1 MHGMWTVALLAAGA
15 AAANVTAISAR
26 DELSFTTRWCAEDG
40 GCQLHGDTA
49 ATCSTAGRCSCS
61 SDHESRLVG
70 SVDVQLCFPKT
81 VVVEVLIDF
90 NVAASASCIDV
101 GVSAYVRRGVAGMIE
116 EYTGGR
122 VAYWDFGCHPT
133 QNRPYVAAAV
143 AVPSQCYSTGRDVCS
158 TSTAY
163 GKPTAEE
170 CQAEC
175 AGQDY
180 CWSWSYHPRH
190 RTADGA
196 ASVAVCNLCDR
207 NVTEA
212 SPVAASA
219 SAATVS
225 DYVVSGPKVCAQR
238 QRRWSCD
245 RFVCA
250 VGFTDKGDKENI
262 ECRATGCTAETCC
275 DQILCGSYTCDPQSH
290 GNMKD
295 PTIACPTTGC
305 TAQLC
310 CEGVCRALCWD
321 WSPGFPSKP
330 YYGYTNNPQVPAGTR
345 CGPAGCLETCC
356 IQSWCSSVNCV
367 GRLPN
372 SDRCGAAG
380 EPPCDA
386 ATCCTVD
393 VCSSHT
399 CGATAGSLTFD
410 SATKRCNPA
419 GCDDAT
425 CCAKDACVS
434 NPNAAQ
440 YVTCQRHYREHTDIA
455 TRVCD
460 RSLSPITRCD
470 NYACCE
476 RIVYCS
482 SFECSAGF
490 VSKAGAAVLECR
502 ACNDATCCDK
512 KVDTLQERLNK
523 ALHADLRLR
532 TLLGTSA
539 IVAFDTQREAQ
550 RTRCHTETPTHS
562 LPDNAAVLF
571 ANPAGVCRPGRCDVG
586 FHASPP
592 AACVAVSPSN
602 TGAFGTCVVDGDCT
616 WEAGRP
622 VCHRAQG
629 RCAPRQ
635 AVLPEKVRL
644 PSPLERDYC
653 LRDADCQDSGDSKA
667 TCDVHPGLG
676 NWCRCSEGFG
686 YPARFV
692 PRCAREGQTP
702 QPVDMG
708 FTVAFDLPC
717 PLQTRQVR
725 DIVLLV
731 HNVMGGAS
739 KEAAGARD
747 VSDVHHV
754 CLATGGYVLLGRVRV
769 PINTANNLGAS
780 TDAAALLKRFK
791 EELDVEWLNGVTA
804 ADGGK
809 FRSLTTY
816 PTSVAAGVV
825 SNCVRDGATY
835 ARLDPEGKCHALAC
849 AQYYSLQ
856 PSSTLLTCKLG
867 EVTTPAPHAVDASDD
882 TVHLTHAQIVGIVM
896 GTASGVGVLSLLCFA
911 VVRYRHAAQEE
922 PDDVEMSEAAGD
934 EA

>member
-1 MHGMWTVALLAAGA
+1 MHGMWTVALLAAAA

-40 GCQLHGDTA
+40 DCQLHGDTA

-70 SVDVQLCFPKT
+70 SVDVRLCFPKT

-90 NVAASASCIDV
+90 NNAASPPVGSRCSDV
-101 GVSAYVRRGVAGMIE
+101 GVSAYVRRGVAGVIE

-133 QNRPYVAAAV
+133 QNRPYVSAAV

-158 TSTAY
+158 TSTASAAP
-163 GKPTAEE
+163 GTAEE

-175 AGQDY
+175 AGQAD

-190 RTADGA
+190 RTTDGTV
-196 ASVAVCNLCDR
+196 SVAVCNLCNN

-212 SPVAASA
+212 STPVTASF
-219 SAATVS
+219 ATVS

-238 QRRWSCD
+238 QRRWS
-245 RFVCA
+245 
-250 VGFTDKGDKENI
+250 
-262 ECRATGCTAETCC
+262 
-275 DQILCGSYTCDPQSH
+275 
-290 GNMKD
+290 
-295 PTIACPTTGC
+295 
-305 TAQLC
+305 AQ
-310 CEGVCRALCWD
+310 A
-321 WSPGFPSKP
+321 
-330 YYGYTNNPQVPAGTR
+330 
-345 CGPAGCLETCC
+345 
-356 IQSWCSSVNCV
+356 
-367 GRLPN
+367 
-372 SDRCGAAG
+372 
-380 EPPCDA
+380 
-386 ATCCTVD
+386 
-393 VCSSHT
+393 
-399 CGATAGSLTFD
+399 
-410 SATKRCNPA
+410 
-419 GCDDAT
+419 
-425 CCAKDACVS
+425 
-434 NPNAAQ
+434 
-440 YVTCQRHYREHTDIA
+440 
-455 TRVCD
+455 D
-460 RSLSPITRCD
+460 RSL
-470 NYACCE
+470 A
-476 RIVYCS
+476 
-482 SFECSAGF
+482 
-490 VSKAGAAVLECR
+490 LET
-502 ACNDATCCDK
+502 AKENAN
-512 KVDTLQERLNK
+512 LQEHLKR
-523 ALHADLRLR
+523 ALHDDFHLR

-717 PLQTRQVR
+717 PLQTRQR
-725 DIVLLV
+725 EQIALLV

-739 KEAAGARD
+739 EEAAGARD
-747 VSDVHHV
+747 VSDVHHL
-754 CLATGGYVLLGRVRV
+754 CLAQTRAVLLGRVRV
-769 PINTANNLGAS
+769 PINTANELGAES
-780 TDAAALLKRFK
+780 KDAAALLKRFK
-791 EELDVEWLNGVTA
+791 EELDVEWLDFPVTA
-804 ADGGK
+804 TPPSSVTARGAAVQNDRDGGK
-809 FRSLTTY
+809 YWTLGRKTY

-825 SNCVRDGATY
+825 NNCVRDGATY
-835 ARLDPEGKCHALAC
+835 TRLDPEGTCHALAC

-856 PSSTLLTCKLG
+856 LSSNVLTCKLG
-867 EVTTPAPHAVDASDD
+867 EVMTPAPPVVETHTSDD
-882 TVHLTHAQIVGIVM
+882 SDLTHAQLAGIIM
-896 GTASGVGVLSLLCFA
+896 GTVCGVVVLALLCFG
-911 VVRYRHAAQEE
+911 VVRYHQTAQEE
-922 PDDVEMSEAAGD
+922 QFNKEMAEAVED